1 MKIKI
6 GITCVYKGY
15 EVKREIVQQ
24 QRLLLKMKFLLGYG
38 LKIVI

>member
-6 GITCVYKGY
+6 GITCVYKGH

-24 QRLLLKMKFLLGYG
+24 QRLQLKMKFLLGYS

>member
-15 EVKREIVQQ
+15 EVNREIVQQ
-24 QRLLLKMKFLLGYG
+24 QRLQLKMKFLLGYS